1 MNMRI
6 NRSVLAVVAAALL
19 AINAPV
25 RAAVDDVAV
34 IVNRAN
40 PVGALTM
47 VQLRKIVLA
56 QEGRWPHGGK
66 IVVWMT
72 TPGQPERAGTLKIV
86 CGMSETDYTL
96 HFMHA
101 SFKGDGGDLPK
112 AAASGPMLRQSIA
125 GAVNAVGFIKASLVD
140 DSVKVVA
147 IDGSLPGQPAY
158 KLRPK

>member
-1 MNMRI
+1 MKRA
-6 NRSVLAVVAAALL
+6 VLTLAAAVLL
-19 AINAPV
+19 ALAAPL
-25 RAAVDDVAV
+25 RAAVEDIAV
-34 IVNRAN
+34 IVNKAN
-40 PVGALTM
+40 PINALTM

-56 QEGRWPHGGK
+56 EEGKWPHGGK

-72 TPGQPERAGTLKIV
+72 APGQPERAATLKIV

-112 AAASGPMLRQSIA
+112 AAASGAQVRQSIA
-125 GAVNAVGFIKASLVD
+125 GAVNAVGFIKASQVD
-140 DSVKVVA
+140 DSVKVLA
-147 IDGSLPGQPAY
+147 IDGTPPGQAAY